1 MQILD
6 PSALEAI
13 GEPHRDRHLLTE
25 HRQRVLD
32 RARFLLPRDR
42 QMVEAVVSGRLSCG
56 QVAAMRGVAL
66 ATVSRR
72 VKALG
77 NRLCEPLVVALLDER
92 CPLAPDVRQ
101 LGIEFFVQ
109 GQTTVALA
117 DVHRMSRIEVRR
129 FIDFIRGWHRGMVR
143 QSATR

>member
-13 GEPHRDRHLLTE
+13 AETHRDRHLLTE
-25 HRQRVLD
+25 RRQRVLD
-32 RARFLLPRDR
+32 RAKFLLPRDR

-56 QVAAMRGVAL
+56 QVAAMQGVSIG
-66 ATVSRR
+66 TVSRR
-72 VKALG
+72 VKMLA
-77 NRLCEPLVVALLDER
+77 NRLCEPLVVALLDAR

-109 GQTTVALA
+109 GQTAVALA
-117 DVHRMSRIEVRR
+117 DLHRMHRNDVRR
-129 FIDFIRGWHRGMVR
+129 FVEFIRGWHRGMVR
-143 QSATR
+143 HGTR